1 MNRPRQILIAL
12 ALSGLTCLGAAVCAQ
27 NRPKIDEGTVEVTQ
41 RHATITTTIRGSKQA
56 ARASNGVL
64 FVLTNPDDA
73 EVKVDGQP
81 RGKAVDGEM
90 RLELQLRRH
99 YVVEVSA
106 GPDYEPFK
114 KTVMLGASG
123 EKVEAPLT
131 SKFGIVKMGPAFP
144 DGAKLLIDDKPVA
157 SDKVKVDPDSHLV
170 EIDGLTPGV
179 HKITYD
185 HPDYVIIE
193 HSFKITPGSEST
205 YTFSHER
212 AVDELS
218 VSTEPAARIYI
229 DGQSFGDTAGD
240 GRLKVNVP
248 LGPHEVKLEKYG
260 YEAYKAGYDFKFRT
274 PLAIDRKLTP
284 LPSSAEF
291 HDDFDLPGA
300 SKAKWNNPASGWKW
314 DSGRLFIDSS
324 PAVGYPKDTRFRD
337 FVMGF
342 HLKLENGGGAAW
354 AVRIKDSDNYYL
366 FYLCGPEGQFPNRFL
381 TYIVRDGKFDPAKPD
396 DAVPLVF
403 DLQSGAQYEVVI
415 KANGNVI
422 EHAITSSKTGKE
434 SPMGAFKDPDNYFP
448 IGGIGFRTVG
458 AEKFSVD
465 EIFVQPPTIKLN
477 G

>member
-1 MNRPRQILIAL
+1 MAL
-12 ALSGLTCLGAAVCAQ
+12 GLSGLACLGAGVCAQ

-114 KTVMLGASG
+114 KTVMLGVSG

-144 DGAKLLIDDKPVA
+144 DGAKLLIDDNPVA

-170 EIDGLTPGV
+170 EIDGLTPGL

-185 HPDYVIIE
+185 HPDYVIVE

-218 VSTEPAARIYI
+218 VSTEPAARIYV

-248 LGPHEVKLEKYG
+248 LGPHEIKLEKYG
-260 YEAYKAGYDFKFRT
+260 YEAYKANYDFTFRT
-274 PLAIDRKLTP
+274 PLSINTRLTP
-284 LPSSAEF
+284 TPATAEF
-291 HDDFDLPGA
+291 HDDFDVPGA
-300 SKAKWNNPASGWKW
+300 SQAKWNIPGPGWKW
-314 DSGRLFIDSS
+314 DLGRVFLDNS
-324 PAVGYPKDTRFRD
+324 PKVGYLKDPRFRD
-337 FVMGF
+337 FAMAF
-342 HLKLENGGGAAW
+342 HLKLGNGGGAVW
-354 AVRIKDSDNYYL
+354 ALRIKDSDNYYL
-366 FYLCGPEGQFPNRFL
+366 FYLSGPEGQFPNRFL
-381 TYIVRDGKFDPAKPD
+381 TYVVRDGKFDPAKPD
-396 DAVPLVF
+396 DDVPLTF
-403 DLQSGAQYEVVI
+403 NLESQGQYEVEINAV
-415 KANGNVI
+415 GNVI
-422 EHAITSSKTGKE
+422 EQSITSAKTGRK
-434 SPMGAFKDPDNYFP
+434 SPIGVFKDKDNYFP
-448 IGGIGFRTVG
+448 IGSIGFRTVG

-465 EIFVQPPTIKLN
+465 ELFVRPPEIKVS